1 MELDSNFMQDIV
13 LKEVN
18 VLFYQQ
24 SNSEDGQSHCMMQC
38 GKSKQKVKVLNCIE
52 GCTLNERR

>member
-1 MELDSNFMQDIV
+1 MQDIV

-18 VLFYQQ
+18 VLFDQQ
-24 SNSEDGQSHCMMQC
+24 SNSEDGQSHCMMQH